1 MPPLFR
7 FQRRGVALPSGN
19 HLRRAGA
26 SPLPYLSFFVVLVQA
41 GLEERKDANQL
52 MTPELTENALRVL
65 EKRVLARDSFGR
77 IVETPEEMFR
87 RVARSVSQANL
98 EYGPPGDAAAA
109 EQAFFEMMCRFEF
122 LPNSPT
128 LMNAGRN
135 LAQLSACFVLP
146 VEDSMEGI
154 FDTLRDTALIQKSG
168 GGTGFSFS
176 RLRPREDPI
185 ESTHGVSS
193 GPVSFMRL
201 YNFATEV
208 TKLGG
213 KRAGANMAILRV
225 DHPDIEEFIAAKTNP
240 LELNTF
246 NISVAVTDEFMDRV
260 RNAEPYDLINPRT
273 RKVVRQLE
281 ARSVLDR
288 IVEAAWRNGEPGV
301 IFIDRINRDN
311 PTPELG
317 QIESTNPCGEQP
329 LLPYESC
336 VLGSINLARFHRAGQ
351 VDYDRLKRVISL
363 GVHFLDNVIDVSEY
377 QIPQIAEITR
387 LNRKIGLGVMGW
399 ADLLILLGIPYDSEA
414 AIKLG
419 EEVMGFI
426 SAEAKAASMEL
437 ARVRGPFP
445 SWFQES
451 MYKNPEGQAGSLRA
465 QRRNATVT
473 TVAPTGTISLIAN
486 CSSGIE
492 PIYSIAFRRL
502 SFDSDRMA
510 FVHPLFEAYAQ
521 EHGFFSEAL
530 LRRISETGSLREI
543 PDIDEATARVF
554 VTTHAIAPEWHVRM
568 QAAFQKHIDAAV
580 SKTINFPA
588 NATVDDVKRAYLL
601 AHELGCKGITVYR
614 DGSREKQVLSTE
626 VADMTEPLTLANA
639 GRAEMERADNQL
651 LARNICPD
659 CGETLLQNGG
669 CLYCTCG
676 YSVCV
681 QT

>member
-1 MPPLFR
+1 
-7 FQRRGVALPSGN
+7 
-19 HLRRAGA
+19 
-26 SPLPYLSFFVVLVQA
+26 
-41 GLEERKDANQL
+41 
-52 MTPELTENALRVL
+52 MTVKLDLTENALRVL
-65 EKRVLARDSFGR
+65 GKRILARDHRGR
-77 IVETPEEMFR
+77 VAETPEDMFR
-87 RVARSVSQANL
+87 RVARSVSEADLQHGTPA
-98 EYGPPGDAAAA
+98 DAAAA
-109 EQAFFEMMCRFEF
+109 EEAFFEMMSSLEF

-154 FDTLRDTALIQKSG
+154 FGTLRDTALIQKSG

-176 RLRPREDPI
+176 RLRPREDPV

-213 KRAGANMAILRV
+213 KRAGANMAILRI

-246 NISVAVTDEFMDRV
+246 NISVSVTDEFMEKV
-260 RNAEPYDLINPRT
+260 KKGEQYDLINPRT
-273 RKVVRQLE
+273 REVVKQLD
-281 ARSVLDR
+281 ARDVLDR
-288 IVEAAWRNGEPGV
+288 IVESAWRNGEPGV

-336 VLGSINLARFHRAGQ
+336 VLGSINLAKFHSDGA
-351 VDYDRLKRVISL
+351 VDYDRLKKVVTL

-399 ADLLILLGIPYDSEA
+399 ADLLILLGVPYDSEG

-426 SAEAKAASMEL
+426 SREALEASVEL
-437 ARVRGPFP
+437 ARQRGPFP
-445 SWFQES
+445 RWFQES
-451 MYKNPEGQAGSLRA
+451 IYKKGGQEQAGSLRS
-465 QRRNATVT
+465 QERSQERRNATVT

-492 PIYSIAFRRL
+492 PVYSIAYRRL
-502 SFDSDRMA
+502 SFESERMT
-510 FVHPLFEAYAQ
+510 FVHPLFESYAR
-521 EHGFFSEAL
+521 EHGFFSEELMKRVA
-530 LRRISETGSLREI
+530 ETGSLHDLAEV
-543 PDIDEATARVF
+543 PAEASRVF
-554 VTTHAIAPEWHVRM
+554 VTTHEIAPEWHVRM

-588 NATVDDVKRAYLL
+588 GATVDDVRRAYLL

-626 VADMTEPLTLANA
+626 LADMTEPLTLASA
-639 GRAEMERADNQL
+639 SQAEMQRPENL
-651 LARNICPD
+651 LFAKNICPD
-659 CGETLLQNGG
+659 CGETLRQNGG
-669 CLYCTCG
+669 CLYCDCG

>member
-1 MPPLFR
+1 M
-7 FQRRGVALPSGN
+7 
-19 HLRRAGA
+19 
-26 SPLPYLSFFVVLVQA
+26 
-41 GLEERKDANQL
+41 K
-52 MTPELTENALRVL
+52 PELTENAQRVL
-65 EKRVLARDSFGR
+65 EKRILARDHQGR
-77 IVETPEEMFR
+77 VIETPEDMLR
-87 RVARSVSQANL
+87 RVALSVASADLQH
-98 EYGPPGDAAAA
+98 GTPSDVAAT
-109 EQAFFEMMCRFEF
+109 EDAFFEIMTSLEF

-146 VEDSMEGI
+146 VDDSMEGI
-154 FDTLRDTALIQKSG
+154 FGTLRDTALIQKSG

-213 KRAGANMAILRV
+213 KRAGANMAILRI

-246 NISVAVTDEFMDRV
+246 NISVAATDEFMNKV
-260 RNAEPYDLINPRT
+260 RKGETYKLINPRT
-273 RKVVRQLE
+273 GDAVRELD
-281 ARSVLDR
+281 ARQVLDR
-288 IVEAAWRNGEPGV
+288 IVESAWRNGEPGV

-336 VLGSINLARFHRAGQ
+336 VLGSINLAKFYRDAAI
-351 VDYDRLKRVISL
+351 DYERLKRVVEL
-363 GVHFLDNVIDVSEY
+363 AVHFLDNIIDVSEY
-377 QIPQIAEITR
+377 PIAEIAHITK

-399 ADLLILLGIPYDSEA
+399 ADLLVLLGIPYDSEE
-414 AIKLG
+414 AITLA
-419 EEVMGFI
+419 EELMSFI
-426 SAEAKAASMEL
+426 SREATDVSVEMAKQ
-437 ARVRGPFP
+437 RGPFP
-445 SWFQES
+445 RWFQETS
-451 MYKNPEGQAGSLRA
+451 YKHADKPP
-465 QRRNATVT
+465 RRNATVT

-492 PIYSIAFRRL
+492 PIYSIVYRRL
-502 SFDSDRMA
+502 SFESERMT
-510 FVHPLFEAYAQ
+510 FVHPLFEQHARKHEFYSDDLMKRVA
-521 EHGFFSEAL
+521 EK
-530 LRRISETGSLREI
+530 GSLRQLAEV
-543 PDIDEATARVF
+543 PDGAKRVF
-554 VTTHAIAPEWHVRM
+554 VTTHDITPDWHVRM
-568 QAAFQKHIDAAV
+568 EAAFQKHIDAAV

-588 NATVDDVKRAYLL
+588 GASVDDVKRAYLL

-626 VADMTEPLTLANA
+626 LEDMTEPLTLASA
-639 GRAEMERADNQL
+639 AHAEMERPENQL
-651 LARNICPD
+651 LAKNICPE
-659 CGETLLQNGG
+659 CGESLRQNGG

-681 QT
+681 QS

>member
-1 MPPLFR
+1 MK
-7 FQRRGVALPSGN
+7 S
-19 HLRRAGA
+19 
-26 SPLPYLSFFVVLVQA
+26 
-41 GLEERKDANQL
+41 
-52 MTPELTENALRVL
+52 ELTENALRVL
-65 EKRVLARDSFGR
+65 EKRILARDDHGR
-77 IVETPEEMFR
+77 IAETPEDMLR
-87 RVARSVSQANL
+87 RVALSVASADLQ
-98 EYGPPGDAAAA
+98 YGTRA
-109 EQAFFEMMCRFEF
+109 EASTSEEAFFEIMSSLEF

-154 FDTLRDTALIQKSG
+154 FGTLRDTALIQKSG

-246 NISVAVTDEFMDRV
+246 NISVAVTDEFMEKVKNGER
-260 RNAEPYDLINPRT
+260 YDLINPRT
-273 RKVVRQLE
+273 REVVKQLD

-288 IVEAAWRNGEPGV
+288 IVESAWRNGEPGV

-317 QIESTNPCGEQP
+317 EIESTNPCGEQP
-329 LLPYESC
+329 LLAYESC
-336 VLGSINLARFHRAGQ
+336 VLGSINLAKFHRESAI
-351 VDYDRLKRVISL
+351 DYDRLQTVVKL
-363 GVHFLDNVIDVSEY
+363 AVHFLDNIIDVSEY
-377 QIPQIAEITR
+377 PIAEIAQITK

-399 ADLLILLGIPYDSEA
+399 ADLLILLGIPYDSEQ
-414 AIKLG
+414 AINLA
-419 EEVMGFI
+419 EEVMSFI
-426 SAEAKAASMEL
+426 SREAMHASVEL
-437 ARVRGPFP
+437 AKQRGPFP
-445 SWFQES
+445 RWFQENI
-451 MYKNPEGQAGSLRA
+451 YKHTHKPP
-465 QRRNATVT
+465 RRNATVT

-492 PIYSIAFRRL
+492 PVYSIAYRRL
-502 SFDSDRMA
+502 SFESDRLM
-510 FVHPLFEAYAQ
+510 FVHPLFEDYARR
-521 EHGFFSEAL
+521 HGFNSDAL
-530 LRRISETGSLREI
+530 MKRIAKRGSLHDVPEVPADAR
-543 PDIDEATARVF
+543 RVF
-554 VTTHAIAPEWHVRM
+554 VTTHEIAPEWHVRM

-580 SKTINFPA
+580 SKTINFSA
-588 NATVDDVKRAYLL
+588 DATIEDVKRAYVL

-626 VADMTEPLTLANA
+626 IEDMTEPLTLASA
-639 GRAEMERADNQL
+639 SRAETERPENQL
-651 LARNICPD
+651 LAKGICPE
-659 CGETLLQNGG
+659 CGESLRHNGG

-676 YSVCV
+676 FSVCV

>member
-1 MPPLFR
+1 MRL
-7 FQRRGVALPSGN
+7 
-19 HLRRAGA
+19 
-26 SPLPYLSFFVVLVQA
+26 
-41 GLEERKDANQL
+41 D
-52 MTPELTENALRVL
+52 LTDNAIRVL
-65 EKRVLARDSFGR
+65 EKRILARDQHGR
-77 IVETPEEMFR
+77 VAETPEDMFR
-87 RVARSVSQANL
+87 RVATSVASADL
-98 EYGPPGDAAAA
+98 RHGTPADAARS
-109 EQAFFEMMCRFEF
+109 EEEFFQIMTALEF

-146 VEDSMEGI
+146 VEDSMESI
-154 FDTLRDTALIQKSG
+154 FGTLRDTALIQKSG

-176 RLRPREDPI
+176 RLRPKEAPI

-225 DHPDIEEFIAAKTNP
+225 DHPDIEEFIASKTNP

-246 NISVAVTDEFMDRV
+246 NISVAVTDAFMENV
-260 RNAEPYDLINPRT
+260 RKGEPYDLINPRT
-273 RKVVRQLE
+273 REVSGQLD
-281 ARSVLDR
+281 ARLVLDR
-288 IVEAAWRNGEPGV
+288 IVESAWRNGEPGV

-336 VLGSINLARFHRAGQ
+336 VLGSINLAKFHRDGAI
-351 VDYDRLKRVISL
+351 DYDRLKKVVRL
-363 GVHFLDNVIDVSEY
+363 AVHFLDNVIDVSEY
-377 QIPQIAEITR
+377 PIQEIADITR

-399 ADLLILLGIPYDSEA
+399 ADLLILLGIAYDSDEA
-414 AIKLG
+414 IGLG
-419 EEVMGFI
+419 EEVMRII
-426 SAEAKAASMEL
+426 SREATEASIALAAD
-437 ARVRGPFP
+437 RGPFP
-445 SWFQES
+445 RWMDES
-451 MYKNPEGQAGSLRA
+451 IYHLAGKAGSPGWRA
-465 QRRNATVT
+465 RRNATVT

-492 PIYSIAFRRL
+492 PVYSIVYRRL
-502 SFDSDRMA
+502 SFETDRMT
-510 FVHPLFEAYAQ
+510 FVHPLFEDYAGKH
-521 EHGFFSEAL
+521 EFYSDDLIKRVA
-530 LRRISETGSLREI
+530 ETRTVR
-543 PDIDEATARVF
+543 DIAEVPDEARRVF
-554 VTTHAIAPEWHVRM
+554 VTTHEIAPEWHVRM
-568 QAAFQKHIDAAV
+568 QAAFQRSIDAAV

-588 NATVDDVKRAYLL
+588 DATVDDVSRAYVL

-626 VADMTEPLTLANA
+626 IESMSEPLTLASA
-639 GRAEMERADNQL
+639 GQAEMQRPENQL
-651 LARNICPD
+651 LARNICPE
-659 CGETLLQNGG
+659 CGETLRHNGG
-669 CLYCTCG
+669 CLYCSCG

>member
-1 MPPLFR
+1 MKP
-7 FQRRGVALPSGN
+7 
-19 HLRRAGA
+19 
-26 SPLPYLSFFVVLVQA
+26 
-41 GLEERKDANQL
+41 D
-52 MTPELTENALRVL
+52 LTDNALRVL
-65 EKRVLARDSFGR
+65 EKRILARDNIGR
-77 IVETPEEMFR
+77 IAETPEEMFR
-87 RVARSVSQANL
+87 RVARCI
-98 EYGPPGDAAAA
+98 AAADLQHGTREEA
-109 EQAFFEMMCRFEF
+109 AASEAAFFDVMTSLEF

-146 VEDSMEGI
+146 IEDSMDGI
-154 FDTLRDTALIQKSG
+154 FGTLRDTALIQKSG

-176 RLRPREDPI
+176 RLRPREDTI
-185 ESTHGVSS
+185 KSTNGVSS

-213 KRAGANMAILRV
+213 KRAGANMAILRD
-225 DHPDIEEFIAAKTNP
+225 DHPDIEEFIAAKANP

-246 NISVAVTDEFMDRV
+246 NISVAVTDEFMQRV
-260 RNAEPYDLINPRT
+260 RAGESHKLINPRT
-273 RKVVRQLE
+273 HAIERELD
-281 ARSVLDR
+281 ARSVFDK
-288 IVEAAWRNGEPGV
+288 IVESAWRNGEPGV

-317 QIESTNPCGEQP
+317 EIESTNPCGEQP

-336 VLGSINLARFHRAGQ
+336 VLGSINLAKFYRDGRIDYARLNQ
-351 VDYDRLKRVISL
+351 VVRI
-363 GVHFLDNVIDVSEY
+363 GVHFLDNIIDVSEY
-377 QIPQIAEITR
+377 PVPQIAELTK

-399 ADLLILLGIPYDSEA
+399 ADLLILMGIPYDSEE

-426 SAEAKAASMEL
+426 SNEALEASIEL
-437 ARVRGPFP
+437 ARQRGPFP
-445 SWFQES
+445 RWFHEGI
-451 MYKNPEGQAGSLRA
+451 YKATDDLREGRPRS

-473 TVAPTGTISLIAN
+473 TVAPTGTISLLAN

-492 PIYSIAFRRL
+492 PIYSIVYRRL
-502 SFDSDRMA
+502 SFESERMMFA
-510 FVHPLFEAYAQ
+510 HPLFEQYARAR
-521 EHGFFSEAL
+521 GFYTEAL
-530 LRRISETGSLREI
+530 MRRVAEAGSLVRLSDVPE
-543 PDIDEATARVF
+543 EARRLF
-554 VTTHAIAPEWHVRM
+554 VTTHEISPEWHVRM

-580 SKTINFPA
+580 SKTINFA
-588 NATVDDVKRAYLL
+588 ADALVEDVKKAYLL

-626 VADMTEPLTLANA
+626 LEDMSEPMTLASA
-639 GRAEMERADNQL
+639 AHAEMERPENQL
-651 LARNICPD
+651 LAKNICPD
-659 CGETLLQNGG
+659 CGETLRHNGG
-669 CLYCTCG
+669 CLYCACG

>member
-1 MPPLFR
+1 M
-7 FQRRGVALPSGN
+7 
-19 HLRRAGA
+19 
-26 SPLPYLSFFVVLVQA
+26 
-41 GLEERKDANQL
+41 K
-52 MTPELTENALRVL
+52 PELTENALRVL
-65 EKRVLARDSFGR
+65 EKRILARDNHGH
-77 IVETPEEMFR
+77 VAETPEDMFH
-87 RVARSVSQANL
+87 RVARSVSEADLQHSTPA
-98 EYGPPGDAAAA
+98 DAAAA
-109 EQAFFEMMCRFEF
+109 EEAFYESMSSLEF

-154 FDTLRDTALIQKSG
+154 FGTLRETALIQKSG

-176 RLRPREDPI
+176 RLRPREDLV

-213 KRAGANMAILRV
+213 KRAGANMAILRI
-225 DHPDIEEFIAAKTNP
+225 DHPDIQEFIAAKTNP

-246 NISVAVTDEFMDRV
+246 NISAAVTDEFMERV
-260 RNAEPYDLINPRT
+260 RKGEKYDLINPRT
-273 RKVVRQLE
+273 GEVARQSD
-281 ARSVLDR
+281 ARAVLDR
-288 IVEAAWRNGEPGV
+288 IVSSAWRNGEPGV

-336 VLGSINLARFHRAGQ
+336 VLGSINLAKFSRDGA
-351 VDYDRLKRVISL
+351 VDYDRLREAVAL
-363 GVHFLDNVIDVSEY
+363 GVHFLDNIIDVSEY
-377 QIPQIAEITR
+377 PIPDIAYITK

-399 ADLLILLGIPYDSEA
+399 ADLLILMGIPYDSED

-426 SAEAKAASMEL
+426 SREALEASVDL
-437 ARVRGPFP
+437 AKQRGPFP
-445 SWFQES
+445 RWFQES
-451 MYKNPEGQAGSLRA
+451 IYKKDNEQAGSLRSQA
-465 QRRNATVT
+465 RRNATVT
-473 TVAPTGTISLIAN
+473 TVAPTGTISLIAD

-492 PIYSIAFRRL
+492 PIYSIAYRRL
-502 SFDSDRMA
+502 AFQSEHMT
-510 FVHPLFEAYAQ
+510 FVHPLFEQYAR
-521 EHGFFSEAL
+521 EHEFYSEELMKRVAGK
-530 LRRISETGSLREI
+530 GSLVGLTEV
-543 PDIDEATARVF
+543 PDEAKRVF
-554 VTTHAIAPEWHVRM
+554 VTAREIAPEWHVRM
-568 QAAFQKHIDAAV
+568 QAAFQEHIDAAV

-588 NATVDDVKRAYLL
+588 DATVDDVKRAYVL

-626 VADMTEPLTLANA
+626 IESMTEPLTLASA
-639 GRAEMERADNQL
+639 SQQEMRRPENQL
-651 LARNICPD
+651 LALNICPE
-659 CGETLLQNGG
+659 CGETLRHNGG

>member
-1 MPPLFR
+1 M
-7 FQRRGVALPSGN
+7 
-19 HLRRAGA
+19 
-26 SPLPYLSFFVVLVQA
+26 
-41 GLEERKDANQL
+41 
-52 MTPELTENALRVL
+52 L
-65 EKRVLARDSFGR
+65 EKRILARDHGGN

-87 RVARSVSQANL
+87 RVARSVSQAEL
-98 EYGPPGDAAAA
+98 EYGSPTDAAAA
-109 EQAFFEMMCRFEF
+109 EESFFEIMSNLEF

-146 VEDSMEGI
+146 VEDSMESI

-176 RLRPREDPI
+176 RLRPKEDTI

-213 KRAGANMAILRV
+213 KRAGANMAILRI

-246 NISVAVTDEFMDRV
+246 NISVAVTDQFMKSV
-260 RNAEPYDLINPRT
+260 EAGEQYDLINPRT
-273 RKVVRQLE
+273 REVVSQLD
-281 ARSVLDR
+281 AREVLDY
-288 IVEAAWRNGEPGV
+288 IVESAWRNGEPGV

-311 PTPELG
+311 PTPDLG

-336 VLGSINLARFHRAGQ
+336 VLGSVNLAKFHREGA
-351 VDYDRLKRVISL
+351 VDYDRLKEVVRL
-363 GVHFLDNVIDVSEY
+363 GVHFLDNIIDVSEY
-377 QIPQIAEITR
+377 PIPAIAHVTK

-399 ADLLILLGIPYDSEA
+399 ADLLILLEIPYDSED
-414 AIKLG
+414 AIRLA
-419 EEVMGFI
+419 EEVMSFI
-426 SAEAKAASMEL
+426 SREALGASVEL
-437 ARVRGPFP
+437 AKKRGPFP
-445 SWFQES
+445 RWFQES
-451 MYKNPEGQAGSLRA
+451 AYRESRDQQAGSLRSQVRA
-465 QRRNATVT
+465 QEMRFQERRNATVT

-492 PIYSIAFRRL
+492 PIYSIAYRRL
-502 SFDSDRMA
+502 SFESEQMT
-510 FVHPLFEAYAQ
+510 FVHPLFEDYARKR
-521 EHGFFSEAL
+521 GFYNETLIKRIAERGSV
-530 LRRISETGSLREI
+530 RNISEVPPESR
-543 PDIDEATARVF
+543 RVF
-554 VTTHAIAPEWHVRM
+554 ATTHEIDPDWHVRM

-588 NATVDDVKRAYLL
+588 NATIDDVKRAYLL

-626 VADMTEPLTLANA
+626 VEDMTEPLTLASA
-639 GRAEMERADNQL
+639 GHAEMERPENQL
-651 LARNICPD
+651 LARNICPE
-659 CGETLLQNGG
+659 CGQALRHNGG
-669 CLYCTCG
+669 CLYCDCG
-676 YSVCV
+676 FSVCV
-681 QT
+681 QS

>member
-1 MPPLFR
+1 MVLTD
-7 FQRRGVALPSGN
+7 N
-19 HLRRAGA
+19 A
-26 SPLPYLSFFVVLVQA
+26 S
-41 GLEERKDANQL
+41 
-52 MTPELTENALRVL
+52 RVL
-65 EKRVLARDSFGR
+65 EKRILARDHHGR
-77 IVETPEEMFR
+77 VAETPEDMFR
-87 RVARSVSQANL
+87 RVAISVASADLQHGTPADVARS
-98 EYGPPGDAAAA
+98 EEG
-109 EQAFFEMMCRFEF
+109 FFEIMAGLEF

-154 FDTLRDTALIQKSG
+154 FGTLRDTALIQKSG

-246 NISVAVTDEFMDRV
+246 NISVAVTDEFMEKVKNGER
-260 RNAEPYDLINPRT
+260 YDLINPRT
-273 RKVVRQLE
+273 HEAVGQLD

-288 IVEAAWRNGEPGV
+288 IVESAWRNGEPGV

-317 QIESTNPCGEQP
+317 EIESTNPCGEQP
-329 LLPYESC
+329 LLAYESC
-336 VLGSINLARFHRAGQ
+336 VLGSINLAKFHRDGAI
-351 VDYDRLKRVISL
+351 DYDRLKEVVTL
-363 GVHFLDNVIDVSEY
+363 AVHFLDNIIDVSEY
-377 QIPQIAEITR
+377 PIAEIAQITK

-399 ADLLILLGIPYDSEA
+399 ADLLILLGIPYDSEQ
-414 AIKLG
+414 AINLA
-419 EEVMGFI
+419 EEVMSFI
-426 SAEAKAASMEL
+426 SREAMHASVEL
-437 ARVRGPFP
+437 AKQRGPFP
-445 SWFQES
+445 RWFQENI
-451 MYKNPEGQAGSLRA
+451 YKKADHLRA
-465 QRRNATVT
+465 GRPRSQEPRRNATVT

-492 PIYSIAFRRL
+492 PVYSIAYRRL
-502 SFDSDRMA
+502 SFESDRLM
-510 FVHPLFEAYAQ
+510 FVHPLFEDYARR
-521 EHGFFSEAL
+521 HGFNSDAL
-530 LRRISETGSLREI
+530 MKRIAKRGSLHDVPEVPAHAR
-543 PDIDEATARVF
+543 RVF
-554 VTTHAIAPEWHVRM
+554 VTTHEIAPEWHVRM

-580 SKTINFPA
+580 SKTINFSA
-588 NATVDDVKRAYLL
+588 DATIEDVKRAYVL

-614 DGSREKQVLSTE
+614 DGSREKQVLSTQLE
-626 VADMTEPLTLANA
+626 DMTEPLTLASA
-639 GRAEMERADNQL
+639 SRAETERPENQL
-651 LARNICPD
+651 LAKGICPE
-659 CGETLLQNGG
+659 CGESLRHNGG

-676 YSVCV
+676 FSVCI

>member
-1 MPPLFR
+1 MK
-7 FQRRGVALPSGN
+7 PS
-19 HLRRAGA
+19 
-26 SPLPYLSFFVVLVQA
+26 
-41 GLEERKDANQL
+41 
-52 MTPELTENALRVL
+52 LTENALLVL
-65 EKRVLARDSFGR
+65 EKRILARDHEGR
-77 IVETPEEMFR
+77 VVETPEAMFR
-87 RVARSVSQANL
+87 RVALSV
-98 EYGPPGDAAAA
+98 AAADLQYGSRDDA
-109 EQAFFEMMCRFEF
+109 SASEEAFFEMMASLEF

-154 FDTLRDTALIQKSG
+154 FGTLRDTALIQKSG

-246 NISVAVTDEFMDRV
+246 NISVAVTDEFMEKVKNGER
-260 RNAEPYDLINPRT
+260 YDLINPRT
-273 RKVVRQLE
+273 REVVKQLD

-288 IVEAAWRNGEPGV
+288 IVESAWRNGEPGV

-317 QIESTNPCGEQP
+317 EIESTNPCGEQP
-329 LLPYESC
+329 LLAYESC
-336 VLGSINLARFHRAGQ
+336 VLGSINLAKFHRDGAI
-351 VDYDRLKRVISL
+351 DYDRLKTVVTL
-363 GVHFLDNVIDVSEY
+363 AVHFLDNIIDVSEY
-377 QIPQIAEITR
+377 PIAEIAQITK

-399 ADLLILLGIPYDSEA
+399 ADLLILLGIPYDSEQ
-414 AIKLG
+414 AINLA

-426 SAEAKAASMEL
+426 SREATHASVEL
-437 ARVRGPFP
+437 AKQRGPFP
-445 SWFQES
+445 RRFQENI
-451 MYKNPEGQAGSLRA
+451 YKHTHKPP
-465 QRRNATVT
+465 RRNATVT

-492 PIYSIAFRRL
+492 PVYSIAYRRL
-502 SFDSDRMA
+502 SFESDRLM
-510 FVHPLFEAYAQ
+510 FVHPLFEDYARR
-521 EHGFFSEAL
+521 HGFNSDAL
-530 LRRISETGSLREI
+530 MKRIAKRGSLHDVPEVPADAR
-543 PDIDEATARVF
+543 RVF
-554 VTTHAIAPEWHVRM
+554 VTTHEIAPEWHVRM
-568 QAAFQKHIDAAV
+568 QAAFQKNIDAAV
-580 SKTINFPA
+580 SKTINFSA
-588 NATVDDVKRAYLL
+588 DATIEDVKRAYVL

-614 DGSREKQVLSTE
+614 DGSREKQVLSTQLE
-626 VADMTEPLTLANA
+626 DMTEPLTLASA
-639 GRAEMERADNQL
+639 SRAETERPENQL
-651 LARNICPD
+651 LAKGICPE
-659 CGETLLQNGG
+659 CGESLRQNGG

-676 YSVCV
+676 FSVCI

>member
-1 MPPLFR
+1 M
-7 FQRRGVALPSGN
+7 
-19 HLRRAGA
+19 
-26 SPLPYLSFFVVLVQA
+26 
-41 GLEERKDANQL
+41 KID
-52 MTPELTENALRVL
+52 LTENALRVL
-65 EKRVLARDSFGR
+65 EKRILARDNDGR
-77 IVETPEEMFR
+77 DAETPEDMFH
-87 RVARSVSQANL
+87 RVARSVSEADLQHGTPA
-98 EYGPPGDAAAA
+98 GAGAA
-109 EQAFFEMMCRFEF
+109 EEAFFEIMTNLAF

-154 FDTLRDTALIQKSG
+154 FGTLRDTALIQKSG

-246 NISVAVTDEFMDRV
+246 NISVAVTDQFMEK
-260 RNAEPYDLINPRT
+260 AKKGEQYDLINPRT
-273 RKVVRQLE
+273 REVVSQLD
-281 ARSVLDR
+281 ARDVLDR
-288 IVEAAWRNGEPGV
+288 IVESAWRNGEPGV

-317 QIESTNPCGEQP
+317 EIESTNPCGEQP

-336 VLGSINLARFHRAGQ
+336 VLGSINLAKFHRDGKI
-351 VDYDRLKRVISL
+351 DYDRLKKVVAL

-399 ADLLILLGIPYDSEA
+399 ADLLILLGISYDSDEA
-414 AIKLG
+414 VKLG
-419 EEVMGFI
+419 EEVMGFV
-426 SAEAKAASMEL
+426 SREALDASVEL
-437 ARVRGPFP
+437 AKQRGAFP
-445 SWFQES
+445 RWFQES
-451 MYKNPEGQAGSLRA
+451 IYKQESIHKKGGQEQAGSLRS
-465 QRRNATVT
+465 QERSQERFQERRNATVT

-492 PIYSIAFRRL
+492 PVYSIAYRRL
-502 SFDSDRMA
+502 SFESERMT
-510 FVHPLFEAYAQ
+510 FVHPLFERYARD
-521 EHGFFSEAL
+521 HGFFSEEL
-530 LRRISETGSLREI
+530 MRRVAETGSLHDLPEV
-543 PDIDEATARVF
+543 PAEAAQVF
-554 VTTHAIAPEWHVRM
+554 VTTHEIAPEWHVRM

-588 NATVDDVKRAYLL
+588 GATVDDVKRAYLL
-601 AHELGCKGITVYR
+601 AHNLGCKGITVYR

-626 VADMTEPLTLANA
+626 LEDMSEPLTLASA
-639 GRAEMERADNQL
+639 GHAEMERPENLL

-659 CGETLLQNGG
+659 CGETLRQNGG

-681 QT
+681 QN